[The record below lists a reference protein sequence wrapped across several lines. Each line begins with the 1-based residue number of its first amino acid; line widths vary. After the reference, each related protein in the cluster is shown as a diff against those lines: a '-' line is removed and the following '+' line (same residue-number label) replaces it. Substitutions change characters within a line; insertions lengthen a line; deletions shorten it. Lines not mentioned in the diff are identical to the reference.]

1 MNIRH
6 LNLKYISNLRDI
18 GGYVTKDNRVTKFN
32 RIMRSSLIKNLE
44 PEEFEYLKRNNLCLN
59 IDIRNKNDLNV
70 RVNYLQDKVK
80 FINIPFNDEIP
91 ALEKDIPAG
100 YMALVEDRNI
110 KLIFDAI
117 RENKGLIIINCSMG
131 KDRTGVIMMLIELLC
146 GVTNK
151 DIISDYMLSYNYV
164 KDDVNLFH
172 LNHPEY
178 PAWVGASKS
187 WYMEETIKMFFDKYH
202 DVNNYFIDYL
212 GLKEEELN
220 EIRESLLDR
229 E

>member
-6 LNLKYISNLRDI
+6 LNFKYISNLRDI

-151 DIISDYMLSYNYV
+151 DICHISYESV
-164 KDDVNLFH
+164 K
-172 LNHPEY
+172 
-178 PAWVGASKS
+178 
-187 WYMEETIKMFFDKYH
+187 I
-202 DVNNYFIDYL
+202 I
-212 GLKEEELN
+212 
-220 EIRESLLDR
+220 
-229 E
+229 

>member
-6 LNLKYISNLRDI
+6 LNFKYISNLRDI

-187 WYMEETIKMFFDKYH
+187 WYMEETIKLFFDKYH
-202 DVNNYFIDYL
+202 DVNSYLIDYL

-220 EIRESLLDR
+220 EIRESLL
-229 E
+229 EK

>member
-6 LNLKYISNLRDI
+6 LNFKYISNLRDI

-80 FINIPFNDEIP
+80 FLNIPFNDEIP

-187 WYMEETIKMFFDKYH
+187 WYMEETIKLFFDKYH

-220 EIRESLLDR
+220 EIRESLLDN

>member
-6 LNLKYISNLRDI
+6 LNFKYISNLRDI

-91 ALEKDIPAG
+91 ALEKDIPLG
-100 YMALVEDRNI
+100 YMALVENRNI

>member
-6 LNLKYISNLRDI
+6 LNFKYISNLRDI

-151 DIISDYMLSYNYV
+151 DIISDYTLSYNYV

-187 WYMEETIKMFFDKYH
+187 WYMEETIKLFFDKYH

-220 EIRESLLDR
+220 EIRESLLDN

>member
-91 ALEKDIPAG
+91 ALEKDIPLG
-100 YMALVEDRNI
+100 YMALVENRNI

>member
-6 LNLKYISNLRDI
+6 LNFKYISNLRDI

-80 FINIPFNDEIP
+80 FMNSPFNDEIP
-91 ALEKDIPAG
+91 ALEKDIPLG

-187 WYMEETIKMFFDKYH
+187 WYMEETIKLFFDKYH
-202 DVNNYFIDYL
+202 DVNNYFIIL
-212 GLKEEELN
+212 FFFTT
-220 EIRESLLDR
+220 
-229 E
+229 

>member
-6 LNLKYISNLRDI
+6 LNFKYISNLRDI

-187 WYMEETIKMFFDKYH
+187 WYMEETIKLFFDKYH
-202 DVNNYFIDYL
+202 DVNSYFIDYL

-220 EIRESLLDR
+220 EIRESLLDN

>member
-6 LNLKYISNLRDI
+6 LNFKYISNLRDI

-91 ALEKDIPAG
+91 ALEKDIPLG

>member
-6 LNLKYISNLRDI
+6 LNFKYISNLRDI

-80 FINIPFNDEIP
+80 FLNIPFNDEIP
-91 ALEKDIPAG
+91 ALEKDIPLG

-187 WYMEETIKMFFDKYH
+187 WYMEETIKLFFDKYH

-220 EIRESLLDR
+220 EIRESLLDN